1 FYPRCSLCPGYHRSG
16 TARAALAPRGLLW
29 ADLGSAWALHY
40 GENRRSLSRTAFSPN
55 YSSASKSIR
64 ESLSGAELR
73 LTTTVSQE
81 RHGPLT
87 NSSGRPDPTLIG
99 LLVESGR
106 NASCQPP
113 RAYIYR
119 FALGPTGLSIER
131 TGPARSH
138 ARRLIRS
145 NYA

>member
-1 FYPRCSLCPGYHRSG
+1 MISLLRIMSNVPS
-16 TARAALAPRGLLW
+16 
-29 ADLGSAWALHY
+29 
-40 GENRRSLSRTAFSPN
+40 SPN

-64 ESLSGAELR
+64 EGMSGAALR
-73 LTTTVSQE
+73 LTPTVSQE

-87 NSSGRPDPTLIG
+87 NSLGRPDSTLIG

-145 NYA
+145 NYALILEPPGTTRATLS

>member
-1 FYPRCSLCPGYHRSG
+1 VHTNANSAMCIAVSMYV
-16 TARAALAPRGLLW
+16 RAMVHLPI
-29 ADLGSAWALHY
+29 
-40 GENRRSLSRTAFSPN
+40 PN
-55 YSSASKSIR
+55 YSSASKSIS
-64 ESLSGAELR
+64 EGISGAELR

-81 RHGPLT
+81 HHDPLT

-119 FALGPTGLSIER
+119 LALGPPGLSIECP
-131 TGPARSH
+131 GPARSH

-145 NYA
+145 NYALIPAPPGTTRATISCSDP